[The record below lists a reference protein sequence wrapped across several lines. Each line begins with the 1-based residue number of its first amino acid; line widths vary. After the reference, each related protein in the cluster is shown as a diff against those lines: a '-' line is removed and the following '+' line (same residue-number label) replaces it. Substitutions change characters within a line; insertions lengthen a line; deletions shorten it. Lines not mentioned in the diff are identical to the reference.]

1 MCFNHIVERGLGSGK
16 IISCFIS
23 KVGEV
28 GFETFGSGQ
37 GSQTSII
44 EVTNLFARL
53 QDVLKCMNKTITL
66 PFYLTLTSPSRLY
79 VLLLS
84 L

>member
-1 MCFNHIVERGLGSGK
+1 MCFNHIVERGYSFGK
-16 IISCFIS
+16 IISWLFS

-44 EVTNLFARL
+44 IKV
-53 QDVLKCMNKTITL
+53 MN
-66 PFYLTLTSPSRLY
+66 F
-79 VLLLS
+79 LLDYKMC
-84 L
+84 